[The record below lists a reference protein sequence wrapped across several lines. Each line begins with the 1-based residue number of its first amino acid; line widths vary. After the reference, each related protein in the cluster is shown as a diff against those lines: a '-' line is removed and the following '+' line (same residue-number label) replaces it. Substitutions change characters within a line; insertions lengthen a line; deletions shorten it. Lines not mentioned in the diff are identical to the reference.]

1 MITSQISN
9 VHAIAIATETALTL
23 VASSILIAKGA
34 HTKLNC
40 KSKFAAFLAIILLS
54 TMTPIS
60 LGVAFGK
67 ID

>member
-9 VHAIAIATETALTL
+9 VHAIAIAVETVLTL

-40 KSKFAAFLAIILLS
+40 SKLTAVLVILLLS